1 MIQDR
6 MPPLLLYRTKPG
18 GKPLDTERSSAFT
31 IGSFCTEPN
40 KADTHLMLVFV
51 AFKHCR
57 GEAGAYQLRPLVPGL
72 SPSFRIEQIG
82 GRGVTPWSG
91 MPRSFLIEP
100 VMG

>member
-1 MIQDR
+1 
-6 MPPLLLYRTKPG
+6 
-18 GKPLDTERSSAFT
+18 
-31 IGSFCTEPN
+31 
-40 KADTHLMLVFV
+40 MLVFV

-91 MPRSFLIEP
+91 MPRSFLTEP
-100 VMG
+100 DMGIMASIKGDSHLIQTTSFILECTRYGGRAA